1 MRDFLYLDIDRVRSF
16 VAQSREGVPETI
28 EETLSKKGSGGVK
41 LGLTA
46 DYALEKG
53 SSETR
58 SIHHY
63 LYSILED
70 GLEESKRFV
79 RVGDGYPLAKWT
91 KNDLPDG
98 AFVLVAGTLWLLD
111 IEGMADAL
119 QRMPRIMEISAR
131 FKRDWL
137 KKQAQSGAMS
147 QAEFQRQNSEL
158 AQTGQG
164 IKDALPIAE
173 MLQKLYGNTIR
184 FRVFPFETSRDHCF
198 TGTMLVDHLQR
209 ERANLYA
216 AGSAFPMSR
225 WLVLGIV
232 DHVEP
237 PSAEELTAVA
247 QGDSLEDKMLG
258 LLAAFAGFGKLTVPV
273 AWPALGLTPLAV
285 YRLV

>member
-16 VAQSREGVPETI
+16 VAQLREGVPEAV
-28 EETLSKKGSGGVK
+28 EERLSKKGSGGFK

-46 DYALEKG
+46 DYAFETG

-70 GLEESKRFV
+70 GLDESKKLV

-98 AFVLVAGTLWLLD
+98 AFVLVEGALWLLD

-131 FKRDWL
+131 FKRESL
-137 KKQAQSGAMS
+137 KKQVQSGTIS
-147 QAEFQRQNSEL
+147 QAEFQRQNSEM

-173 MLQKLYGNTIR
+173 VLQKLYGNIVR
-184 FRVFPFETSRDHCF
+184 FRVFPFETSKEQCF
-198 TGTMLVDHLQR
+198 SGTMTVEHLQR

-216 AGSAFPMSR
+216 AGSALPASR
-225 WLVLGIV
+225 WLAMGIV

-237 PSAEELTAVA
+237 PSAEELVAVA

-258 LLAAFAGFGKLTVPV
+258 LLAAFVGFGKLTIPV
-273 AWPALGLTPLAV
+273 AWPALGLTPLAI